1 MRARQ
6 LVQGFK
12 AEFAEPLRKA
22 DYLLADTRIPWVS
35 LYDHLVLTGG
45 IAAAFV
51 EELLRRGRTPEE
63 ICGLSL
69 DPSELRHLA
78 CLCGLLHDLGKAR
91 EGETEYRLH
100 VQRGVEYATEW
111 LTAKGVDGRLHEII
125 VGSVA
130 RHHLRDGPQTLFE
143 KLVCL
148 ADSYASAGD
157 RPELGRAS
165 SLEEFLRTIRETEA
179 LERELFEGQPPLCLL
194 MGDTDAIK
202 GYVYET
208 QALPEIRGASQIL
221 VELEDE
227 VRKLFRSELVEECLT
242 YCGGGGFLAL
252 VPASMA
258 GNLKQEIE
266 RLYLERTRVATVT
279 VVASAPL
286 GYREFARG
294 IAPHTDDQVRS
305 LAAQGGAGDLL
316 FSHFEALL
324 TDCTKR
330 KNFGELVSALTGRLQ
345 QAKRMRELAPF
356 FETLPVYRR
365 CDSCGKR
372 PAEEWDEVKREWL
385 CRICHQKRDK
395 GRGQRR
401 DFLKKFV
408 QWVENAKG
416 VKVPLEDLAGRLRY
430 PQDLDTLAGAGGR
443 IALLYADGNNMG
455 ELLQLMPSPA
465 SYRHFSQVLE
475 SATRDSLFAAIWTVF
490 GEDRLKD
497 ASLSFP
503 FEIIALGGDD
513 VVVMVPAEYG
523 WVLALQLLKE
533 FENHPGIQR
542 LEQELTKRLGESIL
556 RRPISLTLSA
566 GLAIADVKYP
576 VSFLFALAEGLLKK
590 AKELARERR
599 TSTLCHLW
607 LRAPVISEEADAV
620 LDALYKRNSQQ
631 QTAMLTARPYTRE
644 DAEKLTNLAQ
654 QLTELPT
661 TQRRTLAEALERG
674 VHVSLNYALY
684 QAARRKG
691 RQEVLLRAFEE
702 LGSLLDRTQT
712 GFWFWRNVPQEGW
725 KTTLLDALEL
735 VELGTGKRYQVGGD
749 NGTPPVD

>member
-6 LVQGFK
+6 LVQ
-12 AEFAEPLRKA
+12 EFESVLGERLRRET
-22 DYLLADTRIPWVS
+22 YMLSDTRIPWVS

-45 IAAAFV
+45 IAAAFA
-51 EELLRRGRTPEE
+51 EELLQRGKTAEE

-69 DPSELRHLA
+69 EPSELRYLA

-111 LTAKGVDGRLHEII
+111 LSIKNVEGDFREVILGA
-125 VGSVA
+125 VA
-130 RHHLRDGPQTLFE
+130 RHHLRDNPQTPLE

-157 RPELGRAS
+157 RPEQGRAS
-165 SLEEFLRTIRETEA
+165 TLQEFVRVIRETEA
-179 LERELFEGQPPLCLL
+179 LEHELFAGQPPLCLL

-202 GYVYET
+202 SYVYET
-208 QALPEIRGASQIL
+208 QALPDIRGASQIL
-221 VELEDE
+221 VELEGDIRE
-227 VRKLFRSELVEECLT
+227 LFRTQLVEECLI

-258 GNLKQEIE
+258 EELKQEVE
-266 RLYLERTRVATVT
+266 RLYLERTQVATVT
-279 VVASAPL
+279 VVSSEPL

-294 IAPHTDDQVRS
+294 LAPYADDQAQNLSGRGV
-305 LAAQGGAGDLL
+305 AADLL

-324 TDCTKR
+324 TDRTKR
-330 KNFGELVSALTGRLQ
+330 KNFGELVSALTGKLQ
-345 QAKRMRELAPF
+345 QAKRQRESAPF

-372 PAEEWDEVKREWL
+372 AAETWDDVKAEWL
-385 CRICHQKRDK
+385 CRVCNEKRQK
-395 GRGQRR
+395 GRQKRR
-401 DFLKKFV
+401 DFVRAFEEWAKQERGFEGKFRFA
-408 QWVENAKG
+408 E
-416 VKVPLEDLAGRLRY
+416 
-430 PQDLDTLAGAGGR
+430 DLDTLAGSGGR

-475 SATRDSLFAAIWTVF
+475 SATKEALFGAIWRVF
-490 GEDRLKD
+490 GEERLK
-497 ASLSFP
+497 ASSQPLP

-513 VVVMVPAEYG
+513 VVVIVPAEYG
-523 WVLALQLLKE
+523 WALALQVLKE
-533 FENHPGIQR
+533 FETHAGIQQ
-542 LEQELTKRLGESIL
+542 LEQELKERLGEGVL
-556 RRPISLTLSA
+556 RRPVSLTLSA
-566 GLAIADVKYP
+566 GLAIADMKYP
-576 VSFLFALAEGLLKK
+576 VGFLFTLAEGLLKR
-590 AKELARERR
+590 AKKLARECR

-607 LRAPVISEEADAV
+607 LRAPVISERADDV

-644 DAEKLTNLAQ
+644 NAEKLTNLARK
-654 QLTELPT
+654 LAELPA
-661 TQRRTLAEALERG
+661 TQRRTLAEALEKG

-684 QAARRKG
+684 QAARRKEE
-691 RQEVLLRAFEE
+691 QAKLHQVFEGLGE
-702 LGSLLDRTQT
+702 LLGSGVDGL
-712 GFWFWRNVPQEGW
+712 WFWRNVPRKGW

-735 VELGTGKRYQVGGD
+735 IELGAEKHYPTGGA
-749 NGTPPVD
+749 NGASPAD

>member
-1 MRARQ
+1 
-6 LVQGFK
+6 
-12 AEFAEPLRKA
+12 
-22 DYLLADTRIPWVS
+22 
-35 LYDHLVLTGG
+35 
-45 IAAAFV
+45 
-51 EELLRRGRTPEE
+51 
-63 ICGLSL
+63 
-69 DPSELRHLA
+69 
-78 CLCGLLHDLGKAR
+78 
-91 EGETEYRLH
+91 
-100 VQRGVEYATEW
+100 VEYATEW

-179 LERELFEGQPPLCLL
+179 LERELFGGQPPLCLL

-221 VELEDE
+221 VELEEE
-227 VRKLFRSELVEECLT
+227 VRKLFHDWLVEECLI
-242 YCGGGGFLAL
+242 YCGGGGFLAI

-258 GNLKQEIE
+258 ENLKQEIE
-266 RLYLERTRVATVT
+266 RLYLERTQVATVT
-279 VVASAPL
+279 VASSEPL
-286 GYREFARG
+286 GYVQFSRG
-294 IAPHTDDQVRS
+294 LAPHTDEEVRNLS
-305 LAAQGGAGDLL
+305 GQRVAGDLL

-324 TDCTKR
+324 ADRTKR

-372 PAEEWDEVKREWL
+372 AAQKWDVTKEEWL
-385 CRICHQKRDK
+385 CEVCNQKRQK
-395 GRGQRR
+395 GRQERR
-401 DFLKKFV
+401 DFVTAFQEWARQKQGFEGKFRHP
-408 QWVENAKG
+408 E
-416 VKVPLEDLAGRLRY
+416 
-430 PQDLDTLAGAGGR
+430 DLDTLAGAGGR

-497 ASLSFP
+497 ASQPVP

-513 VVVMVPAEYG
+513 VVVIVPAEYG
-523 WVLALQLLKE
+523 WALALQVLKE
-533 FENHPGIQR
+533 FENHPDIQR
-542 LEQELTKRLGESIL
+542 LEQELSGRLGEGVF

-576 VSFLFALAEGLLKK
+576 VSFLFALAEGLLKQ
-590 AKELARERR
+590 AKKLARERR

-607 LRAPVISEEADAV
+607 LRAPVISEKADAV
-620 LDALYKRNSQQ
+620 LDALYKRNSRQ

-735 VELGTGKRYQVGGD
+735 VELGTEKRYQVGGD

>member
-45 IAAAFV
+45 IAAAFA
-51 EELLRRGRTPEE
+51 EELLRRGKTPEE
-63 ICGLSL
+63 LCGLSL
-69 DPSELRHLA
+69 EPSELRHLA

-179 LERELFEGQPPLCLL
+179 LERELFGGQPPLCLL

-227 VRKLFRSELVEECLT
+227 VRKLFRSELVEECLI
-242 YCGGGGFLAL
+242 YCGGGGFLAI

-266 RLYLERTRVATVT
+266 RLYLERTQVATVT
-279 VVASAPL
+279 VASSEPL
-286 GYREFARG
+286 GYVQFSRG
-294 IAPHTDDQVRS
+294 LAPHTDEEVRNLS
-305 LAAQGGAGDLL
+305 GQRVAGDLL

-324 TDCTKR
+324 TDRTKR

-372 PAEEWDEVKREWL
+372 AAQKWDVTKEEWL
-385 CRICHQKRDK
+385 CEVCNQKRQK
-395 GRGQRR
+395 GRQERR
-401 DFLKKFV
+401 DFVTAFQEWARQKQGFEGKFRHP
-408 QWVENAKG
+408 E
-416 VKVPLEDLAGRLRY
+416 
-430 PQDLDTLAGAGGR
+430 DLDTLAGAGGR

-497 ASLSFP
+497 ASQPVP

-513 VVVMVPAEYG
+513 VVVIVPAEYG

-542 LEQELTKRLGESIL
+542 LEQELTERLGESIL

-576 VSFLFALAEGLLKK
+576 VSFLFALAEGLLKQ
-590 AKELARERR
+590 AKKLARERR

-607 LRAPVISEEADAV
+607 LRAPVISEKADAV

-735 VELGTGKRYQVGGD
+735 VELGTEKRYQVGGD